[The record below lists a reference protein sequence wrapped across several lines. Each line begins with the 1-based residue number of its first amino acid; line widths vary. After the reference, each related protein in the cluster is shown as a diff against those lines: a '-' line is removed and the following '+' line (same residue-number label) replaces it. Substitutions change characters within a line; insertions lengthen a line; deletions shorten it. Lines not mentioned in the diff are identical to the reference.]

1 MTSNMRSLASA
12 SVLAAAALGATPA
25 FAAGTASG
33 TTITNNVSVA
43 YKVAT
48 IDQTASAASN
58 DFKVDRKII
67 FTVAEVGSATTPVS
81 PGSTVSVTTFLITN
95 TSNATLDFSLTPSQL
110 GTGSAGAHS
119 NTDSYNVTNLA
130 VYADTNAN
138 NSYDAGDTR
147 IFVDELAPDTSVRV
161 FIVGDTPLGTPNGG
175 VAAVRLT
182 ASALEGGTGGSQ
194 GAALSQD
201 NGANQED
208 AVDTV
213 FADAGRDN
221 SENALDD
228 YTVSAASLTV
238 VKTSTVIS
246 DPVNSSNYKM
256 IPGAVVEYCITV
268 ANASG
273 AATATNVSISDAIP
287 GNTTFVGN
295 SVYLDGDASCQNGSN
310 TADAP
315 AAGTLT
321 MPLSDIAGNATLSAR
336 FRVTVD

>member
-1 MTSNMRSLASA
+1 MTSNVRLLASA
-12 SVLAAAALGATPA
+12 SLLAVAALGANPA

-43 YKVAT
+43 YKVDS

-67 FTVAEVGSATTPVS
+67 FTVAEDGSATTAVS
-81 PGSTVSVTTFLITN
+81 PGSTVSVTTFVITN

-110 GTGSAGAHS
+110 GSGSAGAHS
-119 NTDSYNVTNLA
+119 NTDGYDVGNLA
-130 VYADTNAN
+130 VYADTNN
-138 NSYDAGDTR
+138 NNVYDAADTQT
-147 IFVDELAPDTSVRV
+147 FVDALGPDSSVRV
-161 FIVGDTPLGTPNGG
+161 FIVGDTALGTANGS
-175 VAAVRLT
+175 VAAVRL
-182 ASALEGGTGGSQ
+182 AAAAREGANDDLL

-287 GNTTFVGN
+287 ANTTFVGS

-315 AAGTLT
+315 VAGTLT